1 MAFRGHIPRESL
13 IILKHQ
19 FRIGFILVKSTAG
32 GEKVALIIKRCQVK
46 PAASDASTVV
56 FVPGSNVYS
65 RCNNRH
71 SRILH
76 SHMFCDT
83 GRCRASIF
91 AGPAGMQG
99 RKESRSPTRTA
110 DGSWRVRPRNLSG

>member
-32 GEKVALIIKRCQVK
+32 GEKVALIIKRGQVK
-46 PAASDASTVV
+46 PASGDASTVV

-83 GRCRASIF
+83 GRCRASIL
-91 AGPAGMQG
+91 AG
-99 RKESRSPTRTA
+99 R
-110 DGSWRVRPRNLSG
+110 

>member
-1 MAFRGHIPRESL
+1 M
-13 IILKHQ
+13 
-19 FRIGFILVKSTAG
+19 
-32 GEKVALIIKRCQVK
+32 
-46 PAASDASTVV
+46 
-56 FVPGSNVYS
+56 PGSNVYS

-91 AGPAGMQG
+91 A
-99 RKESRSPTRTA
+99 
-110 DGSWRVRPRNLSG
+110 